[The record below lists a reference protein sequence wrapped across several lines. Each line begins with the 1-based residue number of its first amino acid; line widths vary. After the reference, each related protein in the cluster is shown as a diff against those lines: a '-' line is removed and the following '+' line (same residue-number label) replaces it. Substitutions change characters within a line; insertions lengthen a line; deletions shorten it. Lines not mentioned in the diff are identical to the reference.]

1 MAVRAA
7 ARSSGR
13 CSRRLSAKNREESFR
28 VDQRLGAGT
37 RADPRWSLGEVGRAR
52 SSGRPHLRNVSLLQ
66 LGGRLRREA
75 RGAARGVRGRERKDG
90 GPSARRTVRGRW
102 RVRRNWKW
110 GPAFR
115 RGADEKEARWR
126 KRKWGPA
133 LLPAP
138 TAPSEGY
145 AGVRNLVK
153 TRRSRPAFDPGSPA
167 QASLPIEQ
175 LPPKKSLT
183 CLPDCASR
191 GFAGLSTGPAKH
203 PRTEVLEAKTVR
215 LSAALLGST
224 TLASR
229 FASPQSEDRFEAASR
244 LRKIDSSGASSRLT
258 PLPLRRASALPAGG
272 DRTFGHL
279 PHRPVLS
286 DPLMRPGPP
295 SRSLK
300 HHALRP
306 RVGKAKNSVRSLW
319 ITWISVT
326 TVGTFSKSL
335 FGCRSVLPALPRP
348 KCLNR
353 LPLPPNLPISGAST
367 RRSERPCW
375 QPRARCSFWRAPV
388 PARPPR

>member
-145 AGVRNLVK
+145 AGVRNLVDK
-153 TRRSRPAFDPGSPA
+153 TLRPTYPLSILAHQLRR
-167 QASLPIEQ
+167 
-175 LPPKKSLT
+175 
-183 CLPDCASR
+183 
-191 GFAGLSTGPAKH
+191 
-203 PRTEVLEAKTVR
+203 
-215 LSAALLGST
+215 
-224 TLASR
+224 R
-229 FASPQSEDRFEAASR
+229 FA
-244 LRKIDSSGASSRLT
+244 
-258 PLPLRRASALPAGG
+258 
-272 DRTFGHL
+272 
-279 PHRPVLS
+279 
-286 DPLMRPGPP
+286 P
-295 SRSLK
+295 SRSLFRGTW
-300 HHALRP
+300 LIYP
-306 RVGKAKNSVRSLW
+306 TTWPESSLVVRSA
-319 ITWISVT
+319 
-326 TVGTFSKSL
+326 
-335 FGCRSVLPALPRP
+335 RS
-348 KCLNR
+348 
-353 LPLPPNLPISGAST
+353 G
-367 RRSERPCW
+367 
-375 QPRARCSFWRAPV
+375 
-388 PARPPR
+388 